1 MINILIFH
9 KQFLSANGKYFYS
22 LSCVC
27 FVFGREVALWCI
39 HRLRRFV
46 KEYRK
51 RLRIECAGTGRI
63 LAPAIQ
69 FILALDI
76 IFNWQGKSWTRVS
89 VGSHPYEWN
98 SLRCYLRGYKC
109 NKWIL
114 SPKTSTLTLTC
125 RQTRTTTHT
134 SAVGWLY
141 HSDLWA

>member
-76 IFNWQGKSWTRVS
+76 IFN
-89 VGSHPYEWN
+89 
-98 SLRCYLRGYKC
+98 
-109 NKWIL
+109 
-114 SPKTSTLTLTC
+114 
-125 RQTRTTTHT
+125 
-134 SAVGWLY
+134 
-141 HSDLWA
+141 